1 MQDFQNELGTWL
13 LLLVISEHGNPV
25 HLLLGHLVLSLNFCT
40 GSCSALLFPLIVL
53 YCFFVFL
60 HFCCHVK
67 EMPVFTFDLMH
78 FLLLLFFFSVQWRS
92 TISICKEVQNNN
104 TSWRGR
110 NWSLFYVYLFIYWN
124 GCFVF
129 ILLCFYHTNSL
140 INLLSWLRWC
150 GLMELRVL
158 SPKQGIVWCFTTETK
173 WT

>member
-78 FLLLLFFFSVQWRS
+78 CLLLLFFFQFNEEARS
-92 TISICKEVQNNN
+92 PFVKKFKTIIHPGEV
-104 TSWRGR
+104 GIDHC
-110 NWSLFYVYLFIYWN
+110 FMFIYLFIGMVVLYLYY
-124 GCFVF
+124 FAF
-129 ILLCFYHTNSL
+129 TIQTH
-140 INLLSWLRWC
+140 WLTC
-150 GLMELRVL
+150 
-158 SPKQGIVWCFTTETK
+158 
-173 WT
+173 